1 MNKWN
6 YQQAQRMISPIRVS
20 IGAPDVPDTESH
32 KKNAGRAS
40 DQDEGSVIAVADYG
54 NRLGTLWLGAEL
66 ICLTTAEILDLREKP
81 LEPGVKRA
89 RWNLRMKPWLN
100 LLPIKY

>member
-1 MNKWN
+1 
-6 YQQAQRMISPIRVS
+6 MISPIRVS